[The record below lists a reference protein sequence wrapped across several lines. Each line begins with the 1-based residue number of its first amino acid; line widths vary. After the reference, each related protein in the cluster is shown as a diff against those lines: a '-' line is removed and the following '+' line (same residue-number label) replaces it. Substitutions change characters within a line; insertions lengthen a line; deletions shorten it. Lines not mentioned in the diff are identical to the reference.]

1 MLMTSA
7 RTVREAAELID
18 RLIPLLRGREHAER
32 IAEVR
37 DDLLAIRGAA
47 NDGAL
52 VPINHTHLEMMQA
65 VVGRVCVNGG
75 LGIEHHE
82 LAAGLCTAMREIG
95 LQAVE
100 SVV

>member
-1 MLMTSA
+1 MIMTPA

-65 VVGRVCVNGG
+65 VVGRACLDGG
-75 LGIEHHE
+75 LDIDHYE
-82 LAAGLCTAMREIG
+82 LAADLCVAMREIG
-95 LQAVE
+95 LQAVAMI
-100 SVV
+100 V